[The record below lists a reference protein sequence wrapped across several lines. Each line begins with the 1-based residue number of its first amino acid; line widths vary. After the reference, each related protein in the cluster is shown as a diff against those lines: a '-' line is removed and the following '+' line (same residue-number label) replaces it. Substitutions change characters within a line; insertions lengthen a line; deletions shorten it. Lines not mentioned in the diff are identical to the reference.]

1 MNHVNFGLLSVSIA
15 VGLFLAMLLF
25 LEIGRRIGIRRMRDR
40 GPDARVGV
48 GVVDSAVYAVLALF
62 LGFTFSGATSR
73 FDHRRELVAQEV
85 TSMGTAW
92 SRIAMLPSE
101 LQPPVRAEFQRYV
114 DALVTSYTAPTTAG
128 DAERQRNAVVRIK
141 SDLWARAVAACST
154 TVGEKARMLL
164 LPSLN
169 EMFDNVEHE
178 HLARR
183 MHPPGVIYLMLG
195 VAAFAASLFAGYA
208 MSNAV
213 TRNWL
218 FSIGIAATISIMT
231 YVIIE
236 LEYPRLGWVRVNGF
250 DQALVEL
257 RATLN

>member
-1 MNHVNFGLLSVSIA
+1 MNHVRFGLLSVSIA
-15 VGLFLAMLLF
+15 IALFLAMLLF
-25 LEIGRRIGIRRMRDR
+25 LEIGRRIGIRRVQAR

-48 GVVDSAVYAVLALF
+48 GVVDGAVYAVLALF
-62 LGFTFSGATSR
+62 LGFAFSGATSR

-85 TSMGTAW
+85 TSIGTAW
-92 SRIAMLPSE
+92 ARIATLPSD

-114 DALVTSYTAPTTAG
+114 DALVTSYTAPRSAAE
-128 DAERQRNAVVRIK
+128 AERQRNAATRAK
-141 SDLWARAVAACST
+141 SDLWARAVAACMT
-154 TVGEKARMLL
+154 AAGEKARMLL

-169 EMFDNVEHE
+169 EMFDNVERE

-195 VAAFAASLFAGYA
+195 VAALAASLFAGYA
-208 MSNAV
+208 MSTAV

-218 FSIGIAATISIMT
+218 FTIGIAATISVMT
-231 YVIIE
+231 YIIIE
-236 LEYPRLGWVRVNGF
+236 LEYPRLGWVRVDGF

>member
-1 MNHVNFGLLSVSIA
+1 MNHVRFGLLSVSIA
-15 VGLFLAMLLF
+15 IGLFLAMLLF
-25 LEIGRRIGIRRMRDR
+25 LEIGRRIGVRRLQMS

-62 LGFTFSGATSR
+62 LGFAFSGATGR
-73 FDHRRELVAQEV
+73 FDHRRELVAHEI
-85 TSMGTAW
+85 TSIGTAW
-92 SRIAMLPSE
+92 SRIDMLPSE
-101 LQPPVRAEFQRYV
+101 LQTPVRAEFQRYV
-114 DALVTSYTAPTTAG
+114 DALVSSYLTPGTAAE
-128 DAERQRNAVVRIK
+128 AERQRNATTRVK

-154 TVGEKARMLL
+154 AVGEKARMLL
-164 LPSLN
+164 LPAIN
-169 EMFDNVEHE
+169 EMFDNVERE

-183 MHPPGVIYLMLG
+183 MHPPGVIYVMLG
-195 VAAFAASLFAGYA
+195 VAAMAASLFAGYA

-218 FSIGIAATISIMT
+218 FTVGIAATISIMT